1 MSSKRLNHLR
11 ISYVFQG
18 AAFQSRVPFDKM
30 TQVEAACF
38 PDLVSLDLASQKL
51 FLHLRNRIL
60 QMWLEDP
67 KVQLTL
73 EDVQKKLRP
82 PWDSDEALTIRYPIH
97 LPIMTELWFR
107 LESPWCLIFSLPN
120 ESNYQRYF

>member
-97 LPIMTELWFR
+97 LPIMIVLWFR
-107 LESPWCLIFSLPN
+107 LESPSLGFSLTN
-120 ESNYQRYF
+120 QSNYQRYF